1 MNSTPDNQD
10 PIDRQINHL
19 KSIYPS
25 PTSNSSAYTP
35 KQATNRVTAEN
46 LSRLAKQLG
55 RCGDINP
62 ITGYVCVTQCHEP
75 DQEHMA
81 IQIGGPNDGKVYS
94 TWGGTQLNTS
104 QIPTQTLP
112 KAAD

>member
-1 MNSTPDNQD
+1 MSQYPD
-10 PIDRQINHL
+10 PLDRQISQL

-35 KQATNRVTAEN
+35 KQAVNRVSAEN

-62 ITGYVCVTQCHEP
+62 ITGYVCVTQPHE
-75 DQEHMA
+75 DDVEHMA

-94 TWGGTQLNTS
+94 TWGALKPNTN
-104 QIPTQTLP
+104 QIPTQKLP
-112 KAAD
+112 KADDG